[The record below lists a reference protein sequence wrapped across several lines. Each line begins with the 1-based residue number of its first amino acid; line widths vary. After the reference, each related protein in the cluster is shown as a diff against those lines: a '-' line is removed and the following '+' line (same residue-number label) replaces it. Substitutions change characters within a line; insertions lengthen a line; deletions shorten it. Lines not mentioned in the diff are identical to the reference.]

1 MHNCIGVAQT
11 VYPTT
16 MCDCIP
22 FLFTAFDILVYTP
35 NLKLFQMQTL
45 SGAASEAVDNDDD

>member
-1 MHNCIGVAQT
+1 MHTCIGVAQT